1 MATDEVGRRL
11 FFAGSGRRG
20 KGLETTSGSDF
31 SPPFAARSAS
41 AVRFTCGRDSNP
53 ATARRVLRAASGN
66 PKAVRGWSEPTRPLQ
81 PEQALKTIDC
91 DERAHVRE
99 VDDRKTRRW
108 QVLIVVVVVL
118 AIVAGMV
125 MIFLSRGESERAMQ
139 LFESGAKILLGLLGG
154 VGLAKSGLFSD
165 AKSGSRDED

>member
-1 MATDEVGRRL
+1 
-11 FFAGSGRRG
+11 
-20 KGLETTSGSDF
+20 
-31 SPPFAARSAS
+31 
-41 AVRFTCGRDSNP
+41 
-53 ATARRVLRAASGN
+53 
-66 PKAVRGWSEPTRPLQ
+66 
-81 PEQALKTIDC
+81 
-91 DERAHVRE
+91 
-99 VDDRKTRRW
+99 
-108 QVLIVVVVVL
+108 VVL